1 MWGYR
6 LLTGVDEGAVGF
18 LVSGGGGGCSG
29 CRKEGLK
36 YGVLLK

>member
-6 LLTGVDEGAVGF
+6 LLTGVYEGAVGF
-18 LVSGGGGGCSG
+18 LVSGGGGGSG